1 MPFLEQL
8 AAGLTKA
15 VQSMSFAYNGT
26 TAAADASLVVR
37 FDMSQIEELAVDQE
51 MVARRAVSL
60 SAAGIVTINEAR
72 AMLGLADMPDD
83 DYDDDDTTQD
93 DEPTENEDDA
103 SRDSE

>member
-1 MPFLEQL
+1 
-8 AAGLTKA
+8 
-15 VQSMSFAYNGT
+15 MSFSYNGN

-72 AMLGLADMPDD
+72 AMLGLADMPETD
-83 DYDDDDTTQD
+83 DDDDTTQD
-93 DEPTENEDDA
+93 DEPTENDDDA